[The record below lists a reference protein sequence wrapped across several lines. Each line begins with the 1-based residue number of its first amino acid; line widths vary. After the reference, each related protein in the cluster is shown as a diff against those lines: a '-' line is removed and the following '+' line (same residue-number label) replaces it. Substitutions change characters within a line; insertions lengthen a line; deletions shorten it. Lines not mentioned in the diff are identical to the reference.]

1 MLNGLFQYIPFI
13 ILVKISLLEALI
25 VFNTSQ
31 KTRSGGQ
38 PKFPPLFQLEE
49 GDFNFFNGNWSSQS
63 SLDTFHN
70 QNVMSNT
77 KNVCGTRSIRHYP
90 RRNGK
95 IVGGSVAPYGAY
107 PWQVEI
113 QIFNVDKNVY
123 EHHCGGAIVG
133 DRLILTA
140 AHCIYV
146 SYKYIVFYIMLVL
159 SIIPFV

>member
-1 MLNGLFQYIPFI
+1 MLNGLYQYIPFI
-13 ILVKISLLEALI
+13 IIVKISLIETLI
-25 VFNTSQ
+25 VFDTSQ
-31 KTRSGGQ
+31 KTRSGGH

-49 GDFNFFNGNWSSQS
+49 GDYDLFNASWTSQQQA
-63 SLDTFHN
+63 LGPPRHEGIG
-70 QNVMSNT
+70 SNM
-77 KNVCGTRSIRHYP
+77 KCDCGMRTIRHYP

-113 QIFNVDKNVY
+113 QIFNADKNVY

-146 SYKYIVFYIMLVL
+146 SMVCDKLV
-159 SIIPFV
+159 SW